1 MLLGTSSSTSMLPR
15 ATSGSMMIARAT
27 EAASAVLLGGLTSR
41 PKMKRPTMIEG
52 RPFIRSRVRRI
63 GPAKRL
69 LENSVRKSA
78 MRTPSGAAITVAMV
92 TISIVPTSAGAT
104 PVGAPVKM
112 KSRLIAPMPRAT
124 TV

>member
-1 MLLGTSSSTSMLPR
+1 
-15 ATSGSMMIARAT
+15 
-27 EAASAVLLGGLTSR
+27 
-41 PKMKRPTMIEG
+41 MKRPTMIEG

-104 PVGAPVKM
+104 PVGALVKM